1 MRNVISVAALLVA
14 AGAANAAVTGL
25 AWRAVDNSAAAN
37 GANGWNSTN
46 KTFDLYV
53 LGAVGD
59 VINGVSAGGDS
70 NPNFGINVAG
80 GSVYNHPLGGNTRST
95 AFEGFFP
102 EIRFDTYACYGGS
115 LNAGGPDGQA
125 TQFAGVIDLIG
136 ADGRMQFSSF
146 TQPPAALTADA
157 LAPGG
162 GSIRILRV
170 SVSASTTHLGGV
182 VGTGTAT
189 SRVQVGLPGGA
200 VADFVLGN
208 AIPAPGAAALF
219 GLAGLAVARRRR

>member
-14 AGAANAAVTGL
+14 AGAANAAITGL
-25 AWRAVDNSAAAN
+25 AWRSVDNSAAVN
-37 GANGWNSTN
+37 GTNGWNSTN

-59 VINGVSAGGDS
+59 VINGVSAGGDN

-80 GSVYNHPLGGNTRST
+80 GTVYNHPLGGNTRSF

-102 EIRFDTYACYGGS
+102 EIRFDTYACYGGT
-115 LNAGGPDGQA
+115 AGADGQA
-125 TQFAGVIDLIG
+125 TQFAGTIDLIG
-136 ADGRMQFSSF
+136 ADGRINFSSF

-162 GSIRILRV
+162 GSIRVLRV

-182 VGTGTAT
+182 VGAGSNT
-189 SRVQVGLPGGA
+189 SRVQVGLPGGV